1 MKSAIEKIFYGE
13 TNSQDMRVTEEYHRL
28 SEKGSKIYG
37 ELYAALNDGQKE
49 QLEEIY
55 SCLSGQESKPYYNT
69 LKRGSSLGLRLPPK
83 RFWVNFC

>member
-55 SCLSGQESKPYYNT
+55 SCLSGQESEAVLQHFKEGFKLGFT
-69 LKRGSSLGLRLPPK
+69 LATEAFLG
-83 RFWVNFC
+83 